1 MKVLFEKTDS
11 DNIVRITNGRRPTH
25 LTICQLSYHFYSH
38 ISTRCDEL
46 CF

>member
-25 LTICQLSYHFYSH
+25 FNYMPAFLSFLLPHLY
-38 ISTRCDEL
+38 EM
-46 CF
+46 